1 MKNIYIIDEY
11 ISSQKNGIGTFLREL
26 LFCIV
31 NDVNNINIISFNAE
45 QEEFEIV
52 EEKGIRKFF
61 FPMFGNGNFMEHH
74 KITEKFFKL
83 YIQDSYD
90 NIFFINHS
98 PCASFIESLKNT
110 LPKSKI
116 VFTIHD
122 FGWTGLMF
130 GDLEKYKNEI
140 NQYKSNKSKA
150 NNSNAVKVYNQEKR
164 IYQLSDKIV
173 CLSKDSYDILKSV
186 YHVDENKISLISNCL
201 REKESYLFN
210 RKSLRSKRRISDN
223 EKILLFI
230 GRPTKQKGLYD
241 LLASLSMVL
250 EENRNVKLV
259 IVGDSNE
266 VSMKDIVN
274 ASFKLAPS
282 IVLTGQVDHEEVEEW
297 LTIADIG
304 IISSYYEQCSYTAI
318 EMMMHGLPIIASD
331 GLGIRNMFTDTLNAK
346 VAKIGDINN
355 TQAYHLNL
363 TTAIIELL
371 DSPEL
376 CNTLGKTARMTYV
389 ENYQISFMRQKYNEL
404 IDKL

>member
-1 MKNIYIIDEY
+1 MKYIYIIDEF

-164 IYQLSDKIV
+164 IYQLSDKI
-173 CLSKDSYDILKSV
+173 
-186 YHVDENKISLISNCL
+186 
-201 REKESYLFN
+201 
-210 RKSLRSKRRISDN
+210 
-223 EKILLFI
+223 
-230 GRPTKQKGLYD
+230 
-241 LLASLSMVL
+241 
-250 EENRNVKLV
+250 
-259 IVGDSNE
+259 
-266 VSMKDIVN
+266 
-274 ASFKLAPS
+274 
-282 IVLTGQVDHEEVEEW
+282 
-297 LTIADIG
+297 
-304 IISSYYEQCSYTAI
+304 
-318 EMMMHGLPIIASD
+318 
-331 GLGIRNMFTDTLNAK
+331 
-346 VAKIGDINN
+346 GDINN

-376 CNTLGKTARMTYV
+376 CNTLGKTARRTYV